1 MKTKF
6 EDVGRLPQWAQRRI
20 AKLTADVEYHKE
32 RAMSVA
38 SEAGTSVI
46 VGGASARPKQY
57 LPNGTKIGFV
67 VGKGLDIEVGVN
79 STEDGVSV
87 YVGRGY
93 LAFWPECTN
102 VGTLKVVQ
110 R

>member
-20 AKLTADVEYHKE
+20 ASLEANVKHYKAQ
-32 RAMSVA
+32 AMSVA
-38 SEAGTSVI
+38 SDEGTSVV
-46 VGGASARPKQY
+46 VGGLYGRNKKY
-57 LPNGTKIGFV
+57 LPDGTQVGFV
-67 VGKGLDIEVGVN
+67 VGKGLDIEVGV
-79 STEDGVSV
+79 SPTGDGVSV
-87 YVGRGY
+87 HVNGGY

-102 VGTLKVVQ
+102 TGTLKVAQ

>member
-1 MKTKF
+1 LEK
-6 EDVGRLPQWAQRRI
+6 
-20 AKLTADVEYHKE
+20 DVEYYK
-32 RAMSVA
+32 AQAVSVA
-38 SEAGTSVI
+38 SDEGTNVV
-46 VGGASARPKQY
+46 VGGLCGRNKKY
-57 LPNGTKIGFV
+57 LPEGTKIGFV

-79 STEDGVSV
+79 STGDGVSV
-87 YVGRGY
+87 FVGGGY